1 MLNAGLYDQRF
12 ALQWIQDHIHLF
24 GGDKRRVTVFG
35 ESGGGGSI
43 MHHVTAYG
51 GRAPALFSQAIP
63 QSPAYFPYR
72 SLQDQEKAF
81 REFLD
86 QSNATSLAE
95 ARKLRSDVLVRANA
109 ATIGVAQPYTAPIY
123 GPTPDGSLVKE
134 DPKALLRRGEFDH
147 SVKLLISHNSDEGLV
162 LVPAVHTDEE
172 YETLMRHILTRSNSS
187 TIDYITKTLYPPV
200 FDGSMGYLNNY
211 QRAARMASDIIID
224 CNVAALESA
233 YKENSHAYFFDV
245 SPGVH
250 AQNTGY
256 TFYTPNEKS
265 SSYNLVETGSVN
277 QTIAFAMQDYILSLA
292 KDGILNSPVDGLR
305 SIPTL
310 GSQAKSVRLN
320 KDNIT
325 ISRDPAANRR
335 CQWWSFGLFDWIEAD
350 TSLDDLKNFLDTLYV
365 AIFYYYYYFFKV
377 S

>member
-1 MLNAGLYDQRF
+1 MVYVAINYRLGAFGFLSGESFQAEEGVLNAGLYDQRF
-12 ALQWIQDHIHLF
+12 ALQWIQDHIHMF

-51 GRAPALFSQAIP
+51 GRAPPLFNQAVP

-72 SLQDQEKAF
+72 SLQGQEKAF

-86 QSNATSLAE
+86 QSNVTSLAE
-95 ARKLRSDVLVRANA
+95 ARKLRSDVLFRANA
-109 ATIGVAQPYTAPIY
+109 ETIGVAQPYTAPIY
-123 GPTPDGSLVKE
+123 GPTPDGGLVKE

-172 YETLMRHILTRSNSS
+172 YETLMKHILTRANSS

-200 FDGSMGYLNNY
+200 FDGSMGYTNNY
-211 QRAARMASDIIID
+211 QRAARTMGDITVD
-224 CNVAALESA
+224 CNAAALESA
-233 YKENSHAYFFDV
+233 YKEDSHAYFFDV
-245 SPGVH
+245 LPGVH
-250 AQNTGY
+250 AQDTGY

-265 SSYNLVETGSVN
+265 SSYSLVDTGSVN

-292 KDGILNSPVDGLR
+292 KDDILNSPVDVLR

-310 GSQAKSVRLN
+310 GSQSKTVRLS

-325 ISRDPAANRR
+325 ISHDPVANRR
-335 CQWWSFGLFDWIEAD
+335 CQWWSLDLFD
-350 TSLDDLKNFLDTLYV
+350 
-365 AIFYYYYYFFKV
+365 
-377 S
+377 